1 MATPSDNPV
10 QDGERTA
17 TATRPLV
24 LPEKFNGT
32 GNFNEWISHFKA
44 IAAINKWTKDDKS
57 FFWVQ
62 GATD

>member
-10 QDGERTA
+10 QDGERTT

-32 GNFNEWISHFKA
+32 GNFNEWISHFEG
-44 IAAINKWTKDDKS
+44 IAAINKWAEDDKS
-57 FFWVQ
+57 LWLKV
-62 GATD
+62 